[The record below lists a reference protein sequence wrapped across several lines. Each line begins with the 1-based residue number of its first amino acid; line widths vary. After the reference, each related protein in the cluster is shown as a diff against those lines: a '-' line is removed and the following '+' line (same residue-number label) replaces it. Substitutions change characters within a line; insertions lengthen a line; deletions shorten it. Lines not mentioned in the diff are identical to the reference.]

1 MPAYPNEVLQLDN
14 LPNDTNLVGHIF
26 GGINST
32 AANIFFT
39 NTGSESTASGT
50 IYKVYLVKNT
60 TVGIDHLNAQSTGN
74 LHMQVYPNPNNGN
87 LSIKFNLNTKEKV
100 KLSVMDMEGKK
111 VLEENITQVN
121 IGENML
127 VRKIE
132 ALKNGAVYMVT
143 IQTSKEKAT
152 QKIIINP

>member
-1 MPAYPNEVLQLDN
+1 
-14 LPNDTNLVGHIF
+14 
-26 GGINST
+26 
-32 AANIFFT
+32 
-39 NTGSESTASGT
+39 
-50 IYKVYLVKNT
+50 
-60 TVGIDHLNAQSTGN
+60 
-74 LHMQVYPNPNNGN
+74 MQVYPNPNDGN
-87 LSIKFNLNTKEKV
+87 LMLKFNLNTKEKV
-100 KLSVMDMEGKK
+100 KLSVMDMEGRK